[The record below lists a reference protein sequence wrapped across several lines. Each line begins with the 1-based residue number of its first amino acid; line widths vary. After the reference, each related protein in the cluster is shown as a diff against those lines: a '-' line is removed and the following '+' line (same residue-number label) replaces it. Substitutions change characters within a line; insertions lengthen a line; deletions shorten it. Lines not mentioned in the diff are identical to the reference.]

1 MEFKFEELTKYLSD
15 FFYFL
20 VSVAM
25 EGSKDKGW
33 QPKLF
38 VWCFI
43 LAVIIIGV
51 LVVKTLIIP
60 LL

>member
-1 MEFKFEELTKYLSD
+1 MKFKFAELTKYISE
-15 FFYFL
+15 FFYYL

-43 LAVIIIGV
+43 LAILIVAFLI
-51 LVVKTLIIP
+51 VKTLVIP